1 MTSVLYHFKN
11 TLPCWPGLRFFPR
24 SWGVGR
30 CGGGGATS
38 TLGQAL
44 QAVSLGSGP
53 DRGGPVAVSGPCSD
67 CGLPQGLAP
76 GSVTAARGRDPCGPC
91 QSPPPPGPV
100 FLICK

>member
-53 DRGGPVAVSGPCSD
+53 DVVALWLSLVPARTVASPRGWPLAQLRPRGAGIPVAPV
-67 CGLPQGLAP
+67 
-76 GSVTAARGRDPCGPC
+76 
-91 QSPPPPGPV
+91 SPPPPGPV